1 MLRTPRAPSTLA
13 LVLTPLLALLGLAAL
28 AAGPAD
34 AARDRPATA
43 PAETAAA
50 VVQPSATTLPAPH
63 PVAPKMQVLQPR
75 GVDRPAVQALQSGPV
90 QARAALAGVGADAQA
105 PALATAPTATGT
117 FQLVGLTWAAKG
129 APAGISIKVRVR
141 EHGTW
146 GGWQVL
152 GLEDAGPDADTAEG
166 KAAAK
171 TDGSDPLLSNGAD
184 GVQVVV
190 HTATGRAP
198 AGLKVDLINAGT
210 SAADGEPATPPTA
223 VEQAAGA
230 EPGGTA
236 AQPANANALAPAA
249 APPAGT
255 ASPEPINYP
264 PPIITR
270 AQWGADES
278 IRKPVD
284 FNSVVRAMIIHH
296 TDTINTYTTL
306 AQAEQQVR
314 AVYAFHVNGRGWS
327 DIGYNFVVDRFG
339 HVFEGRA
346 GSITKAVLGA
356 HTGGFNTDTMGV
368 AALGTFTTATPP
380 SAMVSSIAKVV
391 AWKMS
396 EYAMNVNGTVQLTS
410 MGGGTDKWPVGQV
423 ITVNTVTGHRTFG
436 ATECPGD
443 ALWAQLASIRS
454 QATAIIAKEPPGTGY
469 WPVTGVWTA
478 GGGVQPGWF
487 RNGFWSLRKPD
498 GTTLH
503 VGFGKTG
510 DIPVVGDWNGDGVDG
525 VGVYRDGT
533 WFITSELVTQAPH
546 DATWV
551 YGGAG
556 MLPLVGVW
564 PGTTTLGIG
573 VNKSNVWSFRGS
585 LSAGPSLT
593 GFRYGQI
600 GDEPIAADWDGDGT
614 SSIGVLR
621 LGATW
626 YLIDNLIAT
635 SPERVFTYGH
645 FLDTASAGDWD
656 GNGSVTP
663 TVARSDQWL
672 LRNDLK
678 GGVAT
683 GTKTFA
689 PS

>member
-13 LVLTPLLALLGLAAL
+13 LVLTPLLAVLGLAAL
-28 AAGPAD
+28 AVGPAD
-34 AARDRPATA
+34 AAPARPATA
-43 PAETAAA
+43 PAVTAAA
-50 VVQPSATTLPAPH
+50 AVQPSATTLPAPH

-90 QARAALAGVGADAQA
+90 QARAALAGAAADAQA

-141 EHGTW
+141 EHGAW

-152 GLEDAGPDADTAEG
+152 GLEDAGPDAGTAEG

-171 TDGSDPLLSNGAD
+171 IDGSDPLLSNGAD

-223 VEQAAGA
+223 VVQAAGA
-230 EPGGTA
+230 EPGGSA
-236 AQPANANALAPAA
+236 AQPAVASAVGPAA

-380 SAMVSSIAKVV
+380 TAMVSSIAKVV

-410 MGGGTDKWPVGQV
+410 KGGGTDKWPVGQV

-443 ALWAQLASIRS
+443 GLWAKLATIRS

-487 RNGFWSLRKPD
+487 RNGYWSLRKPD
-498 GTTLH
+498 GTTLQ
-503 VGFGKTG
+503 VRFGKTG

-533 WFITSELVTQAPH
+533 WYITSQLTAQPPH
-546 DATWV
+546 DSTWV
-551 YGGAG
+551 YGSAG

-564 PGTTTLGIG
+564 PGTSTLGIG
-573 VNKSNVWSFRGS
+573 VNKSNAWSFRGS

-614 SSIGVLR
+614 SSVGVLR